1 MKNAKEIK
9 FERSF
14 ESKKAIDFLKKH
26 VEKLFEIIRI
36 SNNLNLLN
44 DNELYSLILLL
55 DKLEKNIK
63 NFHDLFFDVR
73 NTKISKNNSK
83 DNKKIIQKR
92 NEENI
97 IFNKKYNILLS
108 LNHSSDKKAKIILK
122 EILYYLKHL
131 FEYDINVLKNE
142 FRNINN
148 IMTLKEVYDIIDK
161 ISAQI
166 KN

>member
-1 MKNAKEIK
+1 MQDARKIRFEI
-9 FERSF
+9 SF
-14 ESKKAIDFLKKH
+14 KAKKAIDDIQNH

-36 SNNLNLLN
+36 SNNFSLLN
-44 DNELYSLILLL
+44 DNQLYSLIISL
-55 DKLEKNIK
+55 DKLSKDINY
-63 NFHDLFFDVR
+63 FYDLFFDP
-73 NTKISKNNSK
+73 TIIQISKNSK

-92 NEENI
+92 DEENM
-97 IFNKKYNILLS
+97 IFNKKYHILIT
-108 LNHSSDKKAKIILK
+108 LNNSSDKKAKIILK
-122 EILYYLKHL
+122 EILSYLKHL
-131 FEYDINVLKNE
+131 FEYNINVLKNE

>member
-1 MKNAKEIK
+1 MKDAKKIK

-14 ESKKAIDFLKKH
+14 KAKKAIDDLQKH

-36 SNNLNLLN
+36 SNKLNLL
-44 DNELYSLILLL
+44 DDTHLYSLILSL
-55 DKLEKNIK
+55 DKLAKNIK

-73 NTKISKNNSK
+73 NTKISKGK
-83 DNKKIIQKR
+83 EVMKKR
-92 NEENI
+92 NEENM
-97 IFNKKYNILLS
+97 IFNKKYNVLIS
-108 LNHSSDKKAKIILK
+108 LNNSSDKKAKIILK
-122 EILYYLKHL
+122 EILPYLKHL
-131 FEYDINVLKNE
+131 FEYNINILEKE
-142 FRNINN
+142 FININN

>member
-1 MKNAKEIK
+1 MKDAKKIK

-44 DNELYSLILLL
+44 DNELYSLILLF
-55 DKLEKNIK
+55 DKLTRDIQ
-63 NFHDLFFDVR
+63 NFHDLFFDP
-73 NTKISKNNSK
+73 TIIKISKNSK

-122 EILYYLKHL
+122 KILYYLKHL
-131 FEYDINVLKNE
+131 FEYNINVLEKE
-142 FRNINN
+142 FHYVNN

>member
-1 MKNAKEIK
+1 MKDAKKIK

-14 ESKKAIDFLKKH
+14 KAKKAIDDLQKH

-36 SNNLNLLN
+36 SNKLNLL
-44 DNELYSLILLL
+44 DDTHLYSLILSL
-55 DKLEKNIK
+55 DKLAKNIK

-73 NTKISKNNSK
+73 NTKISKDK
-83 DNKKIIQKR
+83 EVMKKR
-92 NEENI
+92 NEENM
-97 IFNKKYNILLS
+97 IFNKKYNVLIS
-108 LNHSSDKKAKIILK
+108 LNNSSDKKAKIILK
-122 EILYYLKHL
+122 EILPYLKHL
-131 FEYDINVLKNE
+131 FEYNINILEKE
-142 FRNINN
+142 FININN